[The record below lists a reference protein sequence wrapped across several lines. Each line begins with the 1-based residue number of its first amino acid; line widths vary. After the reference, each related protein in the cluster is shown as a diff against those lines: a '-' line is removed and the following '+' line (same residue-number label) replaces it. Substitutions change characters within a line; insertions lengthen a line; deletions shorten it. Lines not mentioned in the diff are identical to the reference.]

1 VNLMS
6 EQNQQPNVLF
16 IMADQWR
23 GDWLGAVGAD
33 FLRTPNIDR
42 LAAQGVTMRR
52 CYSNTPVC
60 APARIGLTTGLQ
72 PVRLGALSNHA
83 FLPTRVPTIYQ
94 RFRDQGYKVGCV
106 GKLDLAKPDDYNGP
120 GGDRPCVFGWG
131 FTHPEECEGK
141 MHAGRGTP
149 ERPLGPYGEFLRQR
163 GLLQRFHDDY
173 ERRKKAGFVGASE
186 DSVLPT
192 DAFEDVYIGRRA
204 AEWIEQQRGD
214 FPWHYVVSFVGPHN
228 PFDPPRE
235 YADRWRHA
243 DIPPATPGRA
253 SGKPPWVMERD
264 RHISDEHTMIAR
276 RQYAAAIEVI
286 DDMIGEI
293 LNALE
298 RSGQAENTYI
308 VFVSDHGEMLGDH
321 GIWTKLVPY
330 EPSVHV
336 PCVVAGPGIEAGRT
350 SGALA
355 ELIDV
360 GATVCDLAG
369 IGVMDDVDAT
379 SFAPLLRGDTEE
391 HREDVLAVADPY
403 KMLRTER
410 YKLIQS
416 ADEIHTEL
424 YDLVEDPLEQHN
436 IAADE
441 PELTEALWRRYLTR
455 LLAGKW
461 TRG

>member
-1 VNLMS
+1 
-6 EQNQQPNVLF
+6 
-16 IMADQWR
+16 
-23 GDWLGAVGAD
+23 
-33 FLRTPNIDR
+33 
-42 LAAQGVTMRR
+42 
-52 CYSNTPVC
+52 
-60 APARIGLTTGLQ
+60 
-72 PVRLGALSNHA
+72 
-83 FLPTRVPTIYQ
+83 
-94 RFRDQGYKVGCV
+94 
-106 GKLDLAKPDDYNGP
+106 
-120 GGDRPCVFGWG
+120 
-131 FTHPEECEGK
+131 
-141 MHAGRGTP
+141 
-149 ERPLGPYGEFLRQR
+149 
-163 GLLQRFHDDY
+163 
-173 ERRKKAGFVGASE
+173 
-186 DSVLPT
+186 
-192 DAFEDVYIGRRA
+192 
-204 AEWIEQQRGD
+204 
-214 FPWHYVVSFVGPHN
+214 
-228 PFDPPRE
+228 
-235 YADRWRHA
+235 
-243 DIPPATPGRA
+243 
-253 SGKPPWVMERD
+253 MERD